1 MRQGQSPLVTGIILC
16 LAGVYLAVY
25 FSLNGMWNAGTVIA
39 MVMIAG
45 LAAFQFVIYF
55 KFFKVDTKKK
65 KNNKGRRRR

>member
-1 MRQGQSPLVTGIILC
+1 MKKGQSPLVTGIILC

-25 FSLNGMWNAGTVIA
+25 FSLNEMWNAGTVIA

-55 KFFKVDTKKK
+55 KFFKVDTKKN
-65 KNNKGRRRR
+65 NNKGRKRR

>member
-1 MRQGQSPLVTGIILC
+1 MKKGQSPLFTGIILC

-39 MVMIAG
+39 MFLIAG

-55 KFFKVDTKKK
+55 KFFKVDMDNKKK
-65 KNNKGRRRR
+65 KKRR

>member
-1 MRQGQSPLVTGIILC
+1 MGKGQSPLVTGIILC

-25 FSLNGMWNAGTVIA
+25 FSLNGMWNIGTVIA

-55 KFFKVDTKKK
+55 KFFKTDIKKRK
-65 KNNKGRRRR
+65 KRR

>member
-1 MRQGQSPLVTGIILC
+1 MRKGQSPLVTGIILC

-65 KNNKGRRRR
+65 NNRGRRRR

>member
-1 MRQGQSPLVTGIILC
+1 MNKGQSPLVTGIILC

-39 MVMIAG
+39 MIMIAG

-55 KFFKVDTKKK
+55 KFFKVDNK
-65 KNNKGRRRR
+65 KNNRRKRRR

>member
-1 MRQGQSPLVTGIILC
+1 MGRGQTPLVTGIILS

-55 KFFKVDTKKK
+55 KFFRVDRKKK
-65 KNNKGRRRR
+65 KKRR

>member
-1 MRQGQSPLVTGIILC
+1 MKKGQSPLFTGIILC

-39 MVMIAG
+39 MVLIAG

-55 KFFKVDTKKK
+55 KFFKVDMDNKKK
-65 KNNKGRRRR
+65 KKRR

>member
-1 MRQGQSPLVTGIILC
+1 MGKGQSPLITGIILC

-39 MVMIAG
+39 MVLIAG

-55 KFFKVDTKKK
+55 KFIKVDMK
-65 KNNKGRRRR
+65 KNGKGRRRR

>member
-1 MRQGQSPLVTGIILC
+1 MKQGQSPLITGIILC

-25 FSLNGMWNAGTVIA
+25 FSMNGMWNAGTVIA

-55 KFFKVDTKKK
+55 KFLKVNAK
-65 KNNKGRRRR
+65 KNNKRKRRR

>member
-1 MRQGQSPLVTGIILC
+1 MGKGQSPLITGIILC

-39 MVMIAG
+39 MVLIAG

-55 KFFKVDTKKK
+55 KFFKVDRK
-65 KNNKGRRRR
+65 KNNRAKRRR

>member
-25 FSLNGMWNAGTVIA
+25 FSMNGMWNVGTVIA
-39 MVMIAG
+39 MVMVAG

-55 KFFKVDTKKK
+55 KFLKVDRK
-65 KNNKGRRRR
+65 KNSKGRRRR

>member
-1 MRQGQSPLVTGIILC
+1 MRKGQSPFVTGIILC

-39 MVMIAG
+39 MVLIAG

-55 KFFKVDTKKK
+55 KFFKMDTNK
-65 KNNKGRRRR
+65 NKGKRRR

>member
-1 MRQGQSPLVTGIILC
+1 MNKGQSPLVTGIILC

-55 KFFKVDTKKK
+55 NFFKVDTKK
-65 KNNKGRRRR
+65 NNKRKRRR

>member
-1 MRQGQSPLVTGIILC
+1 MNKGQSPLVTGIILC
-16 LAGVYLAVY
+16 LAGVYLGVY

-55 KFFKVDTKKK
+55 KFLKVNTK
-65 KNNKGRRRR
+65 KNNRGKRRR

>member
-25 FSLNGMWNAGTVIA
+25 FSMNSMWNVGTVIA
-39 MVMIAG
+39 MVMVAG

-55 KFFKVDTKKK
+55 KFFKVDRN
-65 KNNKGRRRR
+65 KNDKGRRRR

>member
-1 MRQGQSPLVTGIILC
+1 MGKGQSPLITGIILC

-39 MVMIAG
+39 MVLIAG

-55 KFFKVDTKKK
+55 KFIKVDIKKYG
-65 KNNKGRRRR
+65 KGRKRR

>member
-1 MRQGQSPLVTGIILC
+1 MGRGQTPLVTGIILS

-55 KFFKVDTKKK
+55 KFFKVDRKKK
-65 KNNKGRRRR
+65 KKRR

>member
-39 MVMIAG
+39 MILIAG
-45 LAAFQFVIYF
+45 LAAFQFFIYF
-55 KFFKVDTKKK
+55 KFIKADR
-65 KNNKGRRRR
+65 KNGRGRRRR

>member
-1 MRQGQSPLVTGIILC
+1 MKKGQSPLITGIILC

-39 MVMIAG
+39 MIMIAG
-45 LAAFQFVIYF
+45 LAAFQFVLHF

-65 KNNKGRRRR
+65 KRRR

>member
-1 MRQGQSPLVTGIILC
+1 MKQGQSPLVTGIILC

-39 MVMIAG
+39 MVLIAG

-55 KFFKVDTKKK
+55 KFIKVDMK
-65 KNNKGRRRR
+65 KNGRGRKRR

>member
-1 MRQGQSPLVTGIILC
+1 MGRGQTPLVTGIILS

-39 MVMIAG
+39 MVLIAG

-55 KFFKVDTKKK
+55 KFFKVDRKNKK
-65 KNNKGRRRR
+65 RRR

>member
-1 MRQGQSPLVTGIILC
+1 MGRGQTPLVTGIILS

-39 MVMIAG
+39 MIMIAG

-55 KFFKVDTKKK
+55 KFFKVDRNK
-65 KNNKGRRRR
+65 KNRRR

>member
-1 MRQGQSPLVTGIILC
+1 MRKGQSPLITGIILC

-25 FSLNGMWNAGTVIA
+25 FSLNGMWHAGTVIA

-45 LAAFQFVIYF
+45 LATFQFVLHF

-65 KNNKGRRRR
+65 KRRR

>member
-1 MRQGQSPLVTGIILC
+1 MRKGQSPLITGIIIC
-16 LAGVYLAVY
+16 LVGVYLAVY

-45 LAAFQFVIYF
+45 LVAFQFVIYF

-65 KNNKGRRRR
+65 NNKRRR